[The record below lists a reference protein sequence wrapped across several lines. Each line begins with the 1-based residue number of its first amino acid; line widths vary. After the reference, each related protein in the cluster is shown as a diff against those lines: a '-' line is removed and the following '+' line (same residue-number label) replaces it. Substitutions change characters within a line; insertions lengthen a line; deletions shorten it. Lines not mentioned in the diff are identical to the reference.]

1 MKTEKPKL
9 PRRFLSL
16 ALAVV
21 LMGSQLSFYSRSALA
36 VGLEENGGA
45 SGVSTGLENAR
56 SPSVVPNN
64 FSSPNGIQEVL
75 PDGLGLDL
83 NLTPL
88 SSPVGEIPAISN
100 ALPAKAQDQNQGNS
114 GKDDSA
120 QAGAG
125 TANHNQGTPQN
136 GGNGNP
142 GSSNGDNKK
151 EDSLKSAEGRV
162 EKSLAKAKDAFN
174 NGKDQNAGE
183 SSGGASEDK
192 NRYGV
197 HIQPLLAL
205 LRFERR
211 LGIKETTNVGE
222 ITHPEFAR
230 RAQQLFELTRMI
242 ERRHGLEGSQ
252 EGLGLSYPQF
262 AQRVERAAKLRDMEN
277 RDLEEGLRIEKAAN
291 RDLQN
296 GWDRETEDED
306 GDLPAVMP
314 SHLKTPTLDEFGS
327 DLTQEARQK
336 KLDPVYGRDKEIS
349 ELIDILTQ
357 KRKRN
362 AVLIGEAG
370 VGKTAIVEGLAQKIA
385 AGEVPVLKGKRIVSL
400 DISALLAGTQYRGQ
414 FEARVTKL
422 LKELEENPDV
432 ILFIDEMHQIVGAN
446 SSSGGERDSMN
457 MANMLKAAL
466 ARGRVQVI
474 GATTFDEYR
483 KYIEKDSALERRLQT
498 IAVKAPTAD
507 EAVLILKALRPGF
520 EKHHGVRYDDAVI
533 KTIADLSSRYIY
545 GRNLPD
551 SAIDVMD
558 GVGSFVR
565 ASGRNLV
572 TEADVRAIV
581 SKISGVPVQNLG
593 QDEKNRLTRIE
604 NYLGQRIK
612 GQQEAI
618 KLISEAVRAD
628 RAGFKTSAGP
638 LSFLFAGPTGVGK
651 TETGK
656 ALAEFLFGSDKNL
669 IRLDMSEYQ
678 GNITQSRLESDLTE
692 KVRRNPYSVV
702 LLDEI
707 DKANPAFLNLLLQVL
722 DEGRFTDGTG
732 KLVDF
737 SHAIIVMSANYMS
750 RSFIEKP
757 RHLGFNSES
766 SDPSLADRKAMAGE
780 GIKGLLP
787 PEFYNR
793 IGDVVVFNPLS
804 REAAGQILDTMLSQ
818 IKNIAKEKNIDIEIS
833 LEARDFLIGKGY
845 DASYGARPMRRAVDA
860 YLARPLALESLK
872 SDAPQRFRVVVSAN
886 GEGLRFEA
894 L

>member
-1 MKTEKPKL
+1 MNTEKSQL
-9 PRRFLSL
+9 SRRFLSL

-21 LMGSQLSFYSRSALA
+21 LMGSSLSYSSRASFAANL
-36 VGLEENGGA
+36 GENGAA
-45 SGVSTGLENAR
+45 SEASTGLENTRLPADI
-56 SPSVVPNN
+56 PNN
-64 FSSPNGIQEVL
+64 FLAPNDAEEVL
-75 PDGLGLDL
+75 PNGPGLDL
-83 NLTPL
+83 NLPPL
-88 SSPVGEIPAISN
+88 SAPMGEIPAILN
-100 ALPAKAQDQNQGNS
+100 AVPAKAQDQNQGNS

-120 QAGAG
+120 QAEKKS
-125 TANHNQGTPQN
+125 ANDNQGTP
-136 GGNGNP
+136 
-142 GSSNGDNKK
+142 GSSNSGDNKK
-151 EDSLKSAEGRV
+151 EDSLKDSQARV
-162 EKSLAKAKDAFN
+162 EKSLAKLKDVFN
-174 NGKDQNAGE
+174 DGKKD
-183 SSGGASEDK
+183 GASPGSASEGK

-197 HIQPLLAL
+197 NIQSLLML
-205 LRFERR
+205 IRFERR
-211 LGIKETTNVGE
+211 LGIKETTNAGE
-222 ITHPEFAR
+222 ITHPEFVR
-230 RAQQLFELTRMI
+230 RVDQLSELIQSI
-242 ERRHGLEGSQ
+242 ERRHGIEGSR
-252 EGLGLSYPQF
+252 ERLYSNYSQF
-262 AQRVERAAKLRDMEN
+262 SQRFERAAKLRDMEN

-296 GWDRETEDED
+296 GWDRETEEEYDD
-306 GDLPAVMP
+306 HLAATPA
-314 SHLKTPTLDEFGS
+314 HAQTPTLDQFGS
-327 DLTQEARQK
+327 DLTQEAREK

-349 ELIDILTQ
+349 ELTDVLTQ

-385 AGEVPVLKGKRIVSL
+385 AGEVPVLKGKRIISL

-422 LKELEENPDV
+422 LKELEANPDV

-446 SSSGGERDSMN
+446 SNSGGEKDSMN

-498 IAVKAPTAD
+498 ISVKAPTAD

-520 EKHHGVRYDDAVI
+520 EKHHGVRYDDAVL
-533 KTIADLSSRYIY
+533 KTIASLSSRYIY

-565 ASGRNLV
+565 SSGRNLV

-581 SKISGVPVQNLG
+581 SKISGVPVENLG
-593 QDEKNRLTRIE
+593 QDEKNRLSRIDD
-604 NYLGQRIK
+604 YLSQRIK

-618 KLISEAVRAD
+618 EVISQAVRAD

-656 ALAEFLFGSDKNL
+656 ALAEFLFGSEKNL

-678 GNITQSRLESDLTE
+678 GNISQSRLESDLTE
-692 KVRRNPYSVV
+692 KVRRNPYSVI

-750 RSFIEKP
+750 RAFVEKP
-757 RHLGFNSES
+757 RHLGFNSDS
-766 SDPSLADRKAMAGE
+766 ADPSLADRKAVAGE

-793 IGDVVVFNPLS
+793 IGDVVFFNPLS
-804 REAAGQILDTMLSQ
+804 REAASQILDGMLAQ
-818 IKNIAKEKNIDIEIS
+818 IKNIAKEKNIDLEIS
-833 LEARDFLIGKGY
+833 LEARDFLIEKGY

-860 YLARPLALESLK
+860 YLARPLAMESLK
-872 SDAPQRFRVVVSAN
+872 SDAPQRLRVIVNSN
-886 GEGLRFEA
+886 GEGLKFET

>member
-1 MKTEKPKL
+1 MMKTKNL
-9 PRRFLSL
+9 QLTRRMLSL
-16 ALAVV
+16 TLAVV
-21 LMGSQLSFYSRSALA
+21 LMGSQLSFSSRSALA
-36 VGLEENGGA
+36 AGPREIGDIPNSAGDIGNERFPVGI
-45 SGVSTGLENAR
+45 S
-56 SPSVVPNN
+56 NN
-64 FSSPNGIQEVL
+64 FLAPNGVQEAL
-75 PDGLGLDL
+75 PNGLDLDL
-83 NLTPL
+83 NLMPL
-88 SSPVGEIPAISN
+88 SSPAGEIPAISN
-100 ALPAKAQDQNQGNS
+100 AIPAKAQDQNQGNS
-114 GKDDSA
+114 GKDDSTQPEA
-120 QAGAG
+120 KPGANNKETSKG
-125 TANHNQGTPQN
+125 DAN
-136 GGNGNP
+136 GG
-142 GSSNGDNKK
+142 SDSNKK
-151 EDSLKSAEGRV
+151 ESSLKDAEGRV
-162 EKSLAKAKDAFN
+162 EKSLAKAKDVFN
-174 NGKDQNAGE
+174 DKKDQNAGE
-183 SSGGASEDK
+183 AAGGSSEGK

-197 HIQPLLAL
+197 NIYSLQILI
-205 LRFERR
+205 RFERR
-211 LGIKETTNVGE
+211 LGIKETTNTGE
-222 ITHPEFAR
+222 ITRSEFMR
-230 RAQQLFELTRMI
+230 RAKQLFEITRSI
-242 ERRHGLEGSQ
+242 ERRHGIEGSP
-252 EGLGLSYPQF
+252 EGLNLSYSQF
-262 AQRVERAAKLRDMEN
+262 SQRVERAAKLRDMEN
-277 RDLEEGLRIEKAAN
+277 RDLEEGLRAEKAAN

-296 GWDRETEDED
+296 GWDRETEEEE
-306 GDLPAVMP
+306 GKHLAAMPARP
-314 SHLKTPTLDEFGS
+314 KTPTLDEFGT

-336 KLDPVYGRDKEIS
+336 RLDPVYGRDKEVS
-349 ELIDILTQ
+349 ELIGILTQ

-385 AGEVPVLKGKRIVSL
+385 SDEVPVLKGKRIVSL
-400 DISALLAGTQYRGQ
+400 DISALLAGTKYRGE
-414 FEARVTKL
+414 FEERVTNL
-422 LKELEENPDV
+422 LKELEGNPDV
-432 ILFIDEMHQIVGAN
+432 ILFIDEIHQIVGAN
-446 SSSGGERDSMN
+446 SSSSDKGDSMN
-457 MANMLKAAL
+457 MANMLKTAL

-474 GATTFDEYR
+474 GATTFDEY
-483 KYIEKDSALERRLQT
+483 KKFIEKDSALERRLQT
-498 IAVKAPTAD
+498 ISVKAPTAD
-507 EAVLILKALRPGF
+507 EAVLILKTLRPGF
-520 EKHHGVRYDDAVI
+520 EKHHGVRYDDAVL

-558 GVGSFVR
+558 GVGSSVR

-581 SKISGVPVQNLG
+581 SKISGVPVENLG
-593 QDEKNRLTRIE
+593 QDEKNRLTHIE
-604 NYLGQRIK
+604 DYLSQRIK
-612 GQQEAI
+612 GQEEAI
-618 KLISEAVRAD
+618 RVVSEAVRAD

-678 GNITQSRLESDLTE
+678 GNISQSRLESDLTE

-750 RSFIEKP
+750 RAFIEKP

-766 SDPSLADRKAMAGE
+766 SDPSLADRKAAAGE

-804 REAAGQILDTMLSQ
+804 REAAGQILDGMLAQ

-860 YLARPLALESLK
+860 YLARPLAMESLK
-872 SDAPQRFRVVVSAN
+872 SDAPQHLRVVVSSN
-886 GEGLRFEA
+886 GEGLGFET